1 MSLAG
6 EFTSGRLP
14 VIVLFNEASPSTR
27 KEDSAAELGVL
38 DSVGA
43 TVTALSRAGYSVET
57 FGIGDE
63 IEPLMRRLGE
73 GPAVVVNYCE
83 AFRGSSKGESFVTG
97 ALELMGVP
105 YTGSPPEA
113 LALCLNK
120 IRTKRVLAGAGLP
133 TPPFLEYTA
142 EHDRQSDDELE
153 DQLAEHDVEWPVLV
167 KASCE
172 DASHGLD
179 QKSVCESIAEL
190 RAAARRIVENYG
202 YPALIEQFIDGREF
216 NACIVDDPTP
226 RCLPLEEVKFD
237 RTSDKF
243 WPIVT
248 YDSKWKEGSEEDLAA
263 VALCPT
269 ELDAAIETEIARLAL
284 EAVRLTGC
292 RDYTRVDLRLDP
304 DGRPYILEV
313 NSNPD
318 LGPDAGVA
326 FQLEAA
332 GIKLDDF
339 IVRLVEHAARRRP
352 AVFSPAAHEAPR
364 AIQPV
369 SVAASALLNGLE
381 LRPLLPGDK
390 QPIQEILHHCGNFRR
405 EEIDIAEELIDE
417 TLGDSHAEDY
427 RFIVAAENGR
437 VLGYSCFGQTPA
449 ADGVWDLYWIA
460 VDPSARG
467 QGVAHRLQVA
477 TEEQIRAAGGRLIL
491 AETSSLPNYADARA
505 FYLRQ
510 GFQLCDR
517 IADFYRP
524 GDDRLTFGKRL

>member
-1 MSLAG
+1 MSSGG
-6 EFTSGRLP
+6 EFMSGRLP
-14 VIVLFNEASPSTR
+14 VIVLFNKASPQTR
-27 KEDSAAELGVL
+27 KEDQLAELGVL

-57 FGIGDE
+57 LGIGHDLRPL
-63 IEPLMRRLGE
+63 IERLSAE
-73 GPAVVVNYCE
+73 PAVVVNYCE
-83 AFRGSSKGESFVTG
+83 AFAGCSKGESLVAG

-133 TPPFLEYTA
+133 TPSYLEFTR
-142 EHDRQSDDELE
+142 EHESLSNADLEKLLDE
-153 DQLAEHDVEWPVLV
+153 QGVEWPALV
-167 KASCE
+167 KATCE
-172 DASHGLD
+172 DASQGLD
-179 QKSVCESIAEL
+179 QKSVCQTIVEL
-190 RAAARRIVENYG
+190 RAAVRRIVVNYG
-202 YPALIEQFIDGREF
+202 YPALVEQFIDGREF
-216 NACIVDDPTP
+216 NVCVIDDPSP

-237 RTSDKF
+237 RSNGKF

-248 YDSKWKEGSEEDLAA
+248 YDSKWKEGCEEDRAA

-269 ELDAAIETEIARLAL
+269 ELDEATAAELARLSL

-292 RDYTRVDLRLDP
+292 RDYVRVDLRLSP
-304 DGRPYILEV
+304 DGRPFILEV
-313 NSNPD
+313 NANPD

-339 IVRLVEHAARRRP
+339 LVRLVDNAARRLP
-352 AVFSPAAHEAPR
+352 IAPCR
-364 AIQPV
+364 TTGPSDDGRQ
-369 SVAASALLNGLE
+369 LDGLE

-390 QPIQEILHHCGNFRR
+390 EPIRQILQGCQNFRA
-405 EEIDIAEELIDE
+405 EEVEIGLELIDE
-417 TLGDSHAEDY
+417 TIADSKATDY
-427 RFIVAAENGR
+427 RFIVAANNGR
-437 VLGYSCFGQTPA
+437 VLGYSCFGQVPA
-449 ADGVWDLYWIA
+449 AEGVWDLYWIA
-460 VDPSARG
+460 VDPAAKG
-467 QGVAHRLQVA
+467 QGVAHRLQLA
-477 TEEQIRAAGGRLIL
+477 TEKQIRSAGGRMIL
-491 AETSSLPNYADARA
+491 AETSSLPNYADARS

-517 IADFYRP
+517 IADFYRH

>member
-1 MSLAG
+1 MEDWMSEGAG
-6 EFTSGRLP
+6 ITSERLP
-14 VIVLFNEASPSTR
+14 VIVLFNQASPSTR
-27 KEDSAAELGVL
+27 KEDQAAELGVL

-43 TVTALSRAGYSVET
+43 TVTALTRAGFSVET
-57 FGIGDE
+57 FGLGDD
-63 IEPLMRRLGE
+63 IEPLMRRLRE
-73 GPAVVVNYCE
+73 GQAVVVNYCE
-83 AFRGSSKGESFVTG
+83 AFRGNSKGESFIAGV
-97 ALELMGVP
+97 LELMGVP
-105 YTGSPPEA
+105 YTGSPPAA
-113 LALCLNK
+113 LALCLDK

-133 TPPFLEYTA
+133 TPAFLEFTPDHERLA
-142 EHDRQSDDELE
+142 DDELAARLSE
-153 DQLAEHDVEWPVLV
+153 RGIAWPAIV
-167 KASCE
+167 KAACE

-179 QKSVCESIAEL
+179 QRSVCQSIADV

-216 NACIVDDPTP
+216 NACVVDDPEP
-226 RCLPLEEVKFD
+226 RSLPIEEVKFD
-237 RTSDKF
+237 RNGTF

-269 ELDAAIETEIARLAL
+269 ELDAATEAEITRLAL

-292 RDYTRVDLRLDP
+292 RDYTRVDLRLTP

-326 FQLEAA
+326 FQLAAA

-352 AVFSPAAHEAPR
+352 IARPTEQPA
-364 AIQPV
+364 IV
-369 SVAASALLNGLE
+369 DTASLNGLV
-381 LRPLLPGDK
+381 LRSLEPADRE
-390 QPIQEILHHCGNFRR
+390 PIRAMLGHCGNFRP
-405 EEIDIAEELIDE
+405 EELDIAVELIDE
-417 TLGDSHAEDY
+417 TLADASATDY
-427 RFIVAAENGR
+427 QFVVAAEHGR
-437 VLGYSCFGQTPA
+437 VVGYSCFGQTPA

-467 QGVAHRLQVA
+467 QGIAHQLQAA
-477 TEEQIRAAGGRLIL
+477 TEKHIRNRGGRLVL

-505 FYLRQ
+505 FYLRE
-510 GFQLCDR
+510 GFQLVDR
-517 IADFYRP
+517 LADYYRP